1 MTTPNTTLITCR
13 IRRHRRRAAAVL
25 ALSSVAATALVVT
38 GNASAGG
45 SDLASDSSA
54 GLPGV
59 LAEAAKAAPL
69 AVNGPSD
76 TTVSGVDSSASSGA
90 PSAQPTSSGE
100 VSSLDATT
108 QQAATAVAGATQN
121 NVQNIVVIIR
131 INSPGDDVISQSNTA
146 NAVAAATND
155 ANTEQGRGTPPRP
168 QAKDAPSATR
178 SPPLRVASAAPER
191 SRPEAV
197 ARPSGDRTGAQRQG
211 SGAADPAAATNRAPR
226 NSSQYAASAKVAPRP
241 AVVAAE
247 RSTSAPGSRKTR
259 TSVTPVPARIGRAAA
274 RVGTGAAHSA
284 SSYVPQGTPHVD
296 TADISPAVILTLLA
310 VLLAV
315 VLGAGSTY
323 VPSLRARAR
332 R

>member
-1 MTTPNTTLITCR
+1 MTTPNTTMISRR

-45 SDLASDSSA
+45 SDLASGSSA

-59 LAEAAKAAPL
+59 LAQAAKPAPL

-76 TTVSGVDSSASSGA
+76 TTVSGADSSASSDA
-90 PSAQPTSSGE
+90 PSAQPTSSVE
-100 VSSLDATT
+100 VPSLDATT

-131 INSPGDDVISQSNTA
+131 INSPGNDVISQSNTA

-168 QAKDAPSATR
+168 QAKNAPSATK
-178 SPPLRVASAAPER
+178 SPLRVASAGLER
-191 SRPEAV
+191 VRPVAA
-197 ARPSGDRTGAQRQG
+197 ARPSGGHTGAQRQG
-211 SGAADPAAATNRAPR
+211 SGAAHPAAAVNRTPH
-226 NSSQYAASAKVAPRP
+226 NSNQYAASAKVAPRR
-241 AVVAAE
+241 VVAAAE
-247 RSTSAPGSRKTR
+247 RSTSAPGSRMTR

-274 RVGTGAAHSA
+274 RAGTGAAHFV
-284 SSYVPQGTPHVD
+284 SSYVPQGTTHVD
-296 TADISPAVILTLLA
+296 TADISPAVILTLLG

-323 VPSLRARAR
+323 LPSLRARAWR
-332 R
+332 

>member
-59 LAEAAKAAPL
+59 LAQAAKSAPL

-76 TTVSGVDSSASSGA
+76 TTVTGMDSSASSDA
-90 PSAQPTSSGE
+90 PRAQPTSSGE

-155 ANTEQGRGTPPRP
+155 ANTEQGRGTPRP
-168 QAKDAPSATR
+168 KAKDAPSATR

-241 AVVAAE
+241 AVAAAE
-247 RSTSAPGSRKTR
+247 RSTSAQGSRKTR

-323 VPSLRARAR
+323 VPSLRARAWR
-332 R
+332 